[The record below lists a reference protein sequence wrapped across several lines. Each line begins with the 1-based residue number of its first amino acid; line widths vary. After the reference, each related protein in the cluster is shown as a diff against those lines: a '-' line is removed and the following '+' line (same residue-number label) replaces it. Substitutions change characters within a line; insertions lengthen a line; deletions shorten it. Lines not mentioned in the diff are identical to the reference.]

1 MSGNFRKKLLDEKL
15 PFFVLLFSFFL
26 SLFFL
31 ALHSFHPSA
40 TIFLEQLN
48 NLVLVSPDMWQRML
62 HYGKKVNIRNI
73 CKQIHTFLK

>member
-48 NLVLVSPDMWQRML
+48 NLVFVHRQNWEYLKSWYVTKNAPLW
-62 HYGKKVNIRNI
+62 KKS
-73 CKQIHTFLK
+73 KYP